1 MKALV
6 SFLISSLILLLSG
19 QCFLAADPDLAAGNA
34 RGSLAYEGA
43 TAELKFAS
51 AFVDEK
57 EEGKPVVL
65 ILSDTKLATEKWTSE
80 FDMMR
85 ESSKWRGVVFFLK
98 GGDVFR
104 SDIHMKGKQTSVSGY
119 FDLKLADPK
128 SKDLIG
134 TAKSSD
140 SSTEPK
146 LDAAFHAALK

>member
-6 SFLISSLILLLSG
+6 SFLIPSVILLLSG

-34 RGSLAYEGA
+34 RGSLVYEGT

-51 AFVDEK
+51 TFVDER
-57 EEGKPVVL
+57 EEGKPIVL

-85 ESSKWRGVVFFLK
+85 ESSKWSGVVFFLK
-98 GGDVFR
+98 DGEVFR
-104 SDIHMKGKQTSVSGY
+104 SDIHMKGKQSSVSGY

-140 SSTEPK
+140 SSKGPK
-146 LDAAFHAALK
+146 LDAAFHAGLK